1 MAQISPLAMLL
12 SGIGSRGD
20 VMPATDDQGNLVLV
34 PKPGAGAQL
43 PGGARA
49 LPQQAPAANGFVQP
63 APGTPVNPNAMYAA
77 GGPPAAAPAP
87 PASAPAIVPGAPPA
101 APVQPG
107 AQPNFGALPNAP
119 VYTPPDMERR
129 NAMEAMVAQ
138 HSKPTDPK
146 DPSVKAHWYD
156 RLLGGLV
163 GFGRGY
169 VHDPN
174 AMAEGGAVTNRRYN
188 TAEYTRKQAL
198 EGDKEKLDAFDRG
211 TRSQHEQFQDKNDV
225 FKDELERAQ
234 EERMRFDTT
243 SKAGERSAKADK
255 YDNTVD
261 PSTIKQD
268 KDGNWYGTTYGGERK
283 ETGAPKGYKDPN
295 SDNDP
300 EHVIMQNT
308 PADKKV
314 DVARR
319 LFNQKHPGRAAA
331 DGEKPETP
339 ATRLRRSKE
348 VNDAGDAR
356 TKALNELENGNA
368 AKGVS
373 GFKQAMKR
381 IQNDPK
387 LTDQVKQKEIDNLA
401 EAHRQAKQEVE
412 DEYAS
417 KLGNLGKDYQKVIYN
432 KDGSFTREGQNN
444 NGGGKQLSRDEAADY
459 LKRAG
464 GDKEKARKMARD
476 DGRSF

>member
-1 MAQISPLAMLL
+1 MAQISPLALLL

-34 PKPGAGAQL
+34 PRPGAGTQL
-43 PGGARA
+43 PGGAKA
-49 LPQQAPAANGFVQP
+49 LPQQTAAAAPA
-63 APGTPVNPNAMYAA
+63 PVMASA
-77 GGPPAAAPAP
+77 PAAAPAM
-87 PASAPAIVPGAPPA
+87 ASAPAIVPGAPPS
-101 APVQPG
+101 APVQQG
-107 AQPNFGALPNAP
+107 AQPNFGALPEAP
-119 VYTPPDMERR
+119 GYTPPDMERR

-138 HSKPTDPK
+138 HSKPTDPN
-146 DPSVKAHWYD
+146 DPSVKTHWYD

-174 AMAEGGAVTNRRYN
+174 AVAEGGAVTNRRFN

-225 FKDELERAQ
+225 FKDELQRAQ
-234 EERMRFDTT
+234 EERQRFDVT
-243 SKAGERSAKADK
+243 SKAGERGAKADK

-268 KDGNWYGTTYGGERK
+268 KDGNWFGTTYGGERK
-283 ETGAPKGYKDPN
+283 ETGAPKGYKNPDD
-295 SDNDP
+295 DNDP
-300 EHVIMQNT
+300 THVIMRNT
-308 PADKKV
+308 PPEKKV
-314 DVARR
+314 KVAQD
-319 LFNQKHPGRAAA
+319 LFNKMHPGRQSG
-331 DGEKPETP
+331 DEKPETA

-348 VNDAGDAR
+348 VNAAGDSR
-356 TKALNELENGNA
+356 TKALSELENGNA
-368 AKGVS
+368 AKGVA

-432 KDGSFTREGQNN
+432 KDGSFTREGAQPAAGK